1 MQVDT
6 GYPDQVAYFVISS
19 ATYAT
24 STRQEG
30 PACVCVF
37 LQYTPY

>member
-6 GYPDQVAYFVISS
+6 GYPDKVTHFVVSS
-19 ATYAT
+19 ASYAT

-30 PACVCVF
+30 PDCVYF
-37 LQYTPY
+37 LQYIPY